1 MYWRCEEMRF
11 SIIVAFDN
19 DFELINNF
27 LENLVLT
34 TDLSKGEV
42 IFVSDGCH
50 DIRTLNYLKSYS
62 EKNDRIILIEMEQ
75 RQGYSISNN
84 IGVNKS
90 RGEYLIFINSDVLP
104 TTGSIEKLVTVI
116 ETNEDIGIVQG
127 LLVYPQNRKVQSTGH
142 LFFEYQNC
150 HAYSGENADSAIVRK
165 SGERQALTTA
175 FCAVRKEDFIK
186 VGMFDEIY
194 YNAFEGMEM
203 SLKISHSGKKC
214 FYCAEAVAFHIV
226 GGSRDNIGFN
236 NEISAHIFWARW
248 HDKITEDIHK
258 YLVPQINAHIVNQT
272 YFWIQASSM
281 VGWDKILN
289 KLTISTSGKIDI
301 QDRFLKS
308 IELYQNLPFA
318 FLEYPAP
325 LIFTVDKV
333 SVLQGNKKWIKDRN
347 NPNDLIIDSHGL
359 LRYLSELAK

>member
-1 MYWRCEEMRF
+1 M
-11 SIIVAFDN
+11 
-19 DFELINNF
+19 
-27 LENLVLT
+27 
-34 TDLSKGEV
+34 
-42 IFVSDGCH
+42 
-50 DIRTLNYLKSYS
+50 
-62 EKNDRIILIEMEQ
+62 
-75 RQGYSISNN
+75 
-84 IGVNKS
+84 
-90 RGEYLIFINSDVLP
+90 IFINSDVLP
-104 TTGSIEKLVTVI
+104 TTGSIEKLISVL
-116 ETNEDIGIVQG
+116 ENSEDIGMVQG
-127 LLVYPQNRKVQSTGH
+127 LLIYPQSKKVQSTGH

-150 HAYSGENADSAIVRK
+150 HAYSGENADSAIVRS
-165 SGERQALTTA
+165 SGVRQALTTA
-175 FCAVRKEDFIK
+175 FCAVRKEDFIN

-203 SLKISHSGKKC
+203 SLKISLSGKKC
-214 FYCAEAVAFHIV
+214 FYYAESVAYHIV

-258 YLVPQINAHIVNQT
+258 YLAPQINTHIINQT

-281 VGWDKILN
+281 VGWDKILD
-289 KLTISTSGKIDI
+289 KLKISTSGRIDI

-333 SVLQGNKKWIKDRN
+333 SVLQGNKKWIKDRD
-347 NPNDLIIDSHGL
+347 NPNDLIIDCHGL
-359 LRYLSELAK
+359 FRHLSELA

>member
-1 MYWRCEEMRF
+1 MKF

-27 LENLVLT
+27 LENLFLT
-34 TDLSKGEV
+34 TDLSNGEV
-42 IFVSDGCH
+42 IFVSDGCN

-62 EKNDRIILIEMEQ
+62 EKNDRIHLIEIEQ

-84 IGVNKS
+84 IGVNRS
-90 RGEYLIFINSDVLP
+90 QGEYLVFINSDVLP
-104 TTGSIEKLVTVI
+104 TTGSIDKLISVL
-116 ETNEDIGIVQG
+116 ENNEDIGMAQG
-127 LLVYPQNRKVQSTGH
+127 LLIYPQNKKVQSTGH

-150 HAYSGENADSAIVRK
+150 HAYSGESADAAIVRN
-165 SGERQALTTA
+165 SGERQALSTA
-175 FCAVRKEDFIK
+175 FCSVRKADFIK

-203 SLKISHSGKKC
+203 SLKIAHLGKKC
-214 FYCAEAVAFHIV
+214 FYYAESVAYHIV
-226 GGSRDNIGFN
+226 GGSRNSIGFN
-236 NEISAHIFWARW
+236 NEIASHIFWARW
-248 HDKITEDIHK
+248 HDKVTEDIHK
-258 YLVPQINAHIVNQT
+258 YLIPQTNDNIINLT

-289 KLTISTSGKIDI
+289 KLKIETSGKIDI

-318 FLEYPAP
+318 FLKYPAP

-333 SVLQGNKKWIKDRN
+333 SVLQGNKKWILDRN
-347 NPNDLIIDSHGL
+347 NPNDLVIDSHGL
-359 LRYLSELAK
+359 LRHLSELTK